1 MKRSVMK
8 GRQPRAGHGG
18 CCASG
23 LRAFVLVLAIG
34 VLSAGCTPAEKP
46 RLEIEEPVA
55 SAVDDVDGGQSS
67 DTPSDPP
74 SDVISDSDDQV
85 HLTPAEIAA
94 SALFE
99 TQTSKWFEP
108 PVLERNAAGRFDLN
122 VEMARNTLRMNGQD
136 YRLHLRSYNRGL
148 VGPTIR
154 FSAGETLNVRLHNQL
169 PVEGGHCR
177 QDHDPADPGH
187 DMSIPSCF
195 NTTNLHT
202 HGLHISPSGK
212 SDNVLLAIR
221 PGRHAKNPFDYRF
234 DILPA
239 TGPDG
244 LSGAAANTGH
254 HYPGTFWYHA
264 HHHGTTSV
272 QLASGMAGALILE
285 GDIDRYPGVEGAHE
299 RIFVLQQLAWDR
311 EGEVKSFNDIL
322 RNWRGDPPNQPDG
335 PAGPPKHTTINGKV
349 KPRIHLRPG
358 QVERWRLIDAGI
370 FEMVPL
376 VLVSRTGRIVPLHQ
390 IAIDGITLKKV
401 RRRSLVEMGPG
412 YRTDVMVQAPAQE
425 GEYLLLKQTSPFRLA
440 AGELSEE
447 VLQASPSLDDRQVLA
462 VIDVAEEGLPCERD
476 PSCFSTLI
484 PHGAPLPWP
493 RAMLPDITA
502 EEVARSRRRQAVF
515 SADRSGPPP
524 PKFLINGREWDGS
537 RVHPDFQ
544 LALGQAEQ
552 WRLGNTDTRTRQAH
566 PFHIHVNAFQMLD
579 ANGQPAEWRDTIIVP
594 SGKTLQMRTRYERFT
609 GRFVLHCHILT
620 HEDLGMM
627 QLVEIR

>member
-1 MKRSVMK
+1 MTYQASAAR
-8 GRQPRAGHGG
+8 RAGDGRDDSHSDGNG
-18 CCASG
+18 HTRTCAHACRRS
-23 LRAFVLVLAIG
+23 LLVLAVG
-34 VLSAGCTPAEKP
+34 VLSAGCLSLEKP
-46 RLEIEEPVA
+46 SQEIDEPRPAAPSIAESESA
-55 SAVDDVDGGQSS
+55 SGERVQLAPADVTS
-67 DTPSDPP
+67 
-74 SDVISDSDDQV
+74 
-85 HLTPAEIAA
+85 
-94 SALFE
+94 SALYDAP
-99 TQTSKWFEP
+99 TSTWFSP

-136 YRLHLRSYNRGL
+136 YDLHLRAYNRGL

-154 FSAGETLNVRLHNQL
+154 FKAGETLDVRLHNLL
-169 PVEGGHCR
+169 PEEGGECQ
-177 QDHDPADPGH
+177 QDHDPSDPHH
-187 DMSIPSCF
+187 DMSIPKCF

-202 HGLHISPSGK
+202 HGLHISPSGR

-221 PGRHAKNPFDYRF
+221 PGDHAKNPFDYRF

-239 TGPDG
+239 VGPDG
-244 LSGAAANTGH
+244 PAVSGR

-285 GDIDRYPGVEGAHE
+285 GDLDQYPGVRGADE

-311 EGEVKSFNDIL
+311 QGEVKSFDDIL
-322 RNWRGDPPNQPDG
+322 RNWRGDPPDRPNG
-335 PAGPPKHTTINGKV
+335 PAGPPKHTTINGRV

-358 QVERWRLIDAGI
+358 QVERWRMIDAGI

-376 VLVSRTGRIVPLHQ
+376 VLVSRVGRVVPLHQ
-390 IAIDGITLKKV
+390 IAIDGITLKQV
-401 RRRSLVEMGPG
+401 RRRSVVEMGPG
-412 YRTDVMVQAPAQE
+412 YRTDVMVKAPVEE
-425 GEYLLLKQTSPFRLA
+425 GEYFLLKQPSPFLLA
-440 AGELSEE
+440 AGEMTDNEL
-447 VLQASPSLDDRQVLA
+447 AAWPSLDDRQVLA
-462 VIDVAEEGLPCERD
+462 VIEVEEEGPPCERD
-476 PSCFSTLI
+476 PTCFSTLI
-484 PHGAPLPWP
+484 PHGTPLPWP
-493 RAMLPDITA
+493 RDMLPDITA

-515 SADRSGPPP
+515 SADRSGAPP

-544 LALGQAEQ
+544 LELGEAEQ

-579 ANGQPAEWRDTIIVP
+579 AKGQPAEWRDTIIVP
-594 SGKTLQMRTRYERFT
+594 SGKSLQMRTRYERFP

-627 QLVEIR
+627 QLVEIQ